1 MSPLVVCSCRA
12 RLVSVT
18 ERRNAVWLAR
28 GTRHEAQMRLSA
40 GGGKRTRTRRALSTH
55 CDGHGDGA
63 AGRVPELIEA
73 SGLHFDPTAVLVLVL
88 RWAAGALP
96 MPIQ

>member
-1 MSPLVVCSCRA
+1 M
-12 RLVSVT
+12 
-18 ERRNAVWLAR
+18 
-28 GTRHEAQMRLSA
+28 
-40 GGGKRTRTRRALSTH
+40 STH